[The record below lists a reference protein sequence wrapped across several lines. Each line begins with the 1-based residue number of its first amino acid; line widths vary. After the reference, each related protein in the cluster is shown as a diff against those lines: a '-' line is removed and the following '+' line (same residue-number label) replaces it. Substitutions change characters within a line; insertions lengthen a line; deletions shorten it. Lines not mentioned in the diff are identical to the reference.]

1 MLPAPGREEDNEC
14 HVSWD
19 DLYIHLE
26 ERGDSYSPIAHIFK
40 ERVYLVLCVDQNLIS
55 FLETRLTLTHSHK
68 KT

>member
-14 HVSWD
+14 HVSRD

-40 ERVYLVLCVDQNLIS
+40 ERVYLVLHMC
-55 FLETRLTLTHSHK
+55 
-68 KT
+68 